1 MSEYTQGVCQD
12 GAAILKDGQMM
23 TIDQVLE
30 ELRENVGLRLQVEM
44 KIFSRRR
51 LEAENEELRK
61 SLGLEKEWS
70 KNDNGVI
77 KSFADVLE
85 ERNRVIEDT
94 KEEVESLIKFACSR
108 GGITQNMLEAIKLI
122 LEGGK

>member
-94 KEEVESLIKFACSR
+94 KEEVESL
-108 GGITQNMLEAIKLI
+108 
-122 LEGGK
+122 

>member
-44 KIFSRRR
+44 KIFSR
-51 LEAENEELRK
+51 E
-61 SLGLEKEWS
+61 
-70 KNDNGVI
+70 
-77 KSFADVLE
+77 
-85 ERNRVIEDT
+85 
-94 KEEVESLIKFACSR
+94 
-108 GGITQNMLEAIKLI
+108 
-122 LEGGK
+122 

>member
-1 MSEYTQGVCQD
+1 M
-12 GAAILKDGQMM
+12 
-23 TIDQVLE
+23 
-30 ELRENVGLRLQVEM
+30 
-44 KIFSRRR
+44 
-51 LEAENEELRK
+51 
-61 SLGLEKEWS
+61 
-70 KNDNGVI
+70 I